1 MKALKTTIF
10 ICFILLLFAGMARAE
25 TQVTFAWDAVKSE
38 DLAGYRLYQ
47 SKTSGKYTYGKDQCA
62 ADIPAGTETA
72 TLEAV
77 PDGAWYWVATAYD
90 HEGNETGPSN
100 EVTATFDTTPP
111 GLPPNLKITMAI
123 KITVEMK

>member
-1 MKALKTTIF
+1 MKALKTACF
-10 ICFILLLFAGMARAE
+10 VCFIVFVLVGMAHAE
-25 TQVTFAWDAVKSE
+25 TQVTLAWDAVESE

-47 SKTSGKYTYGKDQCA
+47 SNTSGKYTYGKDQCA
-62 ADIPAGTETA
+62 ADIAAGTETV

-90 HEGNETGPSN
+90 HEGNESGPSN

-123 KITVEMK
+123 KITVKME